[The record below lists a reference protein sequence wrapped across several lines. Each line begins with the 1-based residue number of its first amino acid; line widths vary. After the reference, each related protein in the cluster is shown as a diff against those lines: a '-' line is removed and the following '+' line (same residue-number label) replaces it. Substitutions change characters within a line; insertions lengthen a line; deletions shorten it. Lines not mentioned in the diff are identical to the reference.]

1 MEKFREFEKI
11 EPFSGREKFIVG
23 EKSDDFKDIKTL
35 KPTFAFDY
43 ISLKGGTFC
52 FNSEKL
58 GRSSYIDLIKGLKE
72 VSAYTYEELNA
83 SHKYHFHDMQ
93 FDDISIRKSDFYKRI
108 LGSYSDEDYI
118 TPYQF
123 KTVNKSR
130 VVGFLYKGVFYIVM
144 CDSDHEAYKQED
156 NKKKRK
162 KRR

>member
-1 MEKFREFEKI
+1 MEKFKEFEKI
-11 EPFSGREKFIVG
+11 KPFSGREKFIVG

-83 SHKYHFHDMQ
+83 NHTYHFHDME
-93 FDDISIRKSDFYKRI
+93 FDDISIRKSDFYKCI

-144 CDSDHEAYKQED
+144 CDRDHEAYKHED

>member
-93 FDDISIRKSDFYKRI
+93 FDDISIRKSD
-108 LGSYSDEDYI
+108 
-118 TPYQF
+118 
-123 KTVNKSR
+123 
-130 VVGFLYKGVFYIVM
+130 
-144 CDSDHEAYKQED
+144 CKQPV
-156 NKKKRK
+156 KCV
-162 KRR
+162 